1 LKYYDVL
8 TVLHN
13 HFPEIKLNLKDKCL
27 IYNKIKS
34 KLIKSKHIGINK
46 TKQININVNYQH
58 LISTLLICQVYRN
71 MLILIRQYF
80 LLLFYFLKTNL
91 NNV

>member
-1 LKYYDVL
+1 MKYYDVL

-13 HFPEIKLNLKDKCL
+13 HFPEIKFNLKDKCL
-27 IYNKIKS
+27 IYNK
-34 KLIKSKHIGINK
+34 IKSKHIGINK

-58 LISTLLICQVYRN
+58 LISTLLICQAYRN
-71 MLILIRQYF
+71 MLIFIRQYF